1 MSGDFPQHTCTLGSG
16 AAGSV
21 CPVCVPPTDAVIAS
35 YGGPPL
41 DSWDPPVRAA
51 FTPCSVC
58 KRLVRDLE
66 ECCITGQ
73 GTVCPFCHADK
84 VAKSPARK
92 DLERVVNHAAAI
104 RGALARVREDLD
116 RIEAEV
122 AAIEDAAQAAL
133 K

>member
-1 MSGDFPQHTCTLGSG
+1 MQP
-16 AAGSV
+16 
-21 CPVCVPPTDAVIAS
+21 
-35 YGGPPL
+35 
-41 DSWDPPVRAA
+41 RAA

-66 ECCITGQ
+66 E
-73 GTVCPFCHADK
+73 CPFCHADK